1 MIRIKPHHLQPV
13 LRIAQHATGIFAMR
27 CNLIPGLVLIGA
39 LTVSTTA
46 LAQQQRPAERP
57 PAFKKLVDCRRIA
70 DAPTRLACFD
80 REVAAIDA
88 AEAGQELVVLDK
100 AQIKKTRRGLF
111 GLSLP
116 DVGIFGGSGADEETG
131 AIETTIKRAW
141 QIGDGTWRF
150 ELADG
155 AQWVQTDSRNLASD
169 PKPGHEI
176 KIRRAAIG
184 SYLANINKQVAI
196 RVRRIR

>member
-1 MIRIKPHHLQPV
+1 
-13 LRIAQHATGIFAMR
+13 MR

-39 LTVSTTA
+39 LTVSTPA
-46 LAQQQRPAERP
+46 LAQQQKPAERP
-57 PAFKKLVDCRRIA
+57 TAFKKLVDCRRIA
-70 DAPTRLACFD
+70 DAPGRLACFD

-100 AQIKKTRRGLF
+100 AQISRARRGLF

-116 DVGIFGGSGADEETG
+116 NVGIFGGSDADQETG

-141 QIGDGTWRF
+141 QVADGKWGF

-155 AQWVQTDSRNLASD
+155 AQWMQTDSRDLSSD
-169 PKPGHEI
+169 PKPGQEI
-176 KIRRAAIG
+176 KIRSAALG
-184 SYLANINKQVAI
+184 SYLANINKQTAI